1 MINIHR
7 YNCNRYNCKSS
18 LIEDSS
24 VKLQDLIFHS
34 LPITSKAQVKFQVT
48 KISQIYEL
56 PKLDENV
63 PSIRTRSTN
72 RDSPF
77 VIITT
82 PCTQPPVTGN
92 GTDNS
97 HSPFSRDSII
107 DLTEGSTGGRTIR
120 RAETM
125 PLSCQANTIYHALV
139 GDV

>member
-1 MINIHR
+1 M
-7 YNCNRYNCKSS
+7 
-18 LIEDSS
+18 
-24 VKLQDLIFHS
+24 
-34 LPITSKAQVKFQVT
+34 
-48 KISQIYEL
+48 SQIYKL

-77 VIITT
+77 VVTTT
-82 PCTQPPVTGN
+82 PWTRPRWPETERI
-92 GTDNS
+92 T
-97 HSPFSRDSII
+97 HSPFIRDSII

>member
-1 MINIHR
+1 MINIH
-7 YNCNRYNCKSS
+7 RYNCKSS
-18 LIEDSS
+18 LIEDSPL
-24 VKLQDLIFHS
+24 KLQDLVFHFFH
-34 LPITSKAQVKFQVT
+34 ITSKPQVKFQVT
-48 KISQIYEL
+48 RISQIYKL

-77 VIITT
+77 VITTT
-82 PCTQPPVTGN
+82 PCTRPPVTGN

-107 DLTEGSTGGRTIR
+107 DSTEGSTGGRAIR